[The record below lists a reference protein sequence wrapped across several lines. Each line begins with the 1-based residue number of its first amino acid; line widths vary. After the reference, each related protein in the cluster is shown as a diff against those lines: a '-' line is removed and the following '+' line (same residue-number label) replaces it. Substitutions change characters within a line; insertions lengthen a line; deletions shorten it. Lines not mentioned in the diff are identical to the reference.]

1 MIQRIQSIY
10 LALAI
15 IFTLSVVLTPIYDR
29 AMEDPQQWIGLGFGI
44 SLFIAMLLNVVSI
57 GQYQNRKK
65 QISWVKRAMI
75 FQVIGAGFSVA
86 ILFSLGGIGVYLWK
100 TAIGCGLVILALL
113 FQFMAL
119 RAIDKDEKLVRSID
133 RIR

>member
-15 IFTLSVVLTPIYDR
+15 FFTLSVVLTPIYDR
-29 AMEDPQQWIGLGFGI
+29 AMEDPQQWVGLGFFI
-44 SLFIAMLLNVVSI
+44 SLLFAMLLNVVSV
-57 GQYQNRKK
+57 GQYKNRKK

-75 FQVIGAGFSVA
+75 FQIIGVGFSVA
-86 ILFSLGGIGVYLWK
+86 VLFSLGGIGTYLWD
-100 TAIGCGLVILALL
+100 TAIGCGLVVLALV
-113 FQFMAL
+113 FQFLAL
-119 RAIDKDEKLVRSID
+119 RAIDKDEELVRSMD

>member
-15 IFTLSVVLTPIYDR
+15 FFTLSVVLTPVYDR
-29 AMEDPQQWIGLGFGI
+29 AMEDPQQWIGYGFAI
-44 SLFIAMLLNVVSI
+44 SLFISMLLNVFSI

-75 FQVIGAGFSVA
+75 FQVIGIGFSVA
-86 ILFSLGGIGVYLWK
+86 VLFSLGGIGTYLWK
-100 TAIGCGLVILALL
+100 TAIGCALIIFALL
-113 FQFMAL
+113 FQFLAL

>member
-15 IFTLSVVLTPIYDR
+15 FFTLSVVLTRIYDR
-29 AMEDPQQWIGLGFGI
+29 AMEDPQHWIGLGFAI
-44 SLFIAMLLNVVSI
+44 SLFVAMLLNVVSI

-75 FQVIGAGFSVA
+75 FQVIGAGFSIAV
-86 ILFSLGGIGVYLWK
+86 LLSLGGIGIYLWK
-100 TAIGCGLVILALL
+100 SAIGCGLILLALL
-113 FQFMAL
+113 FQFLAL